1 MQHDT
6 LSGKRLYAFI
16 GEQVCDLPASFLQKL
31 EILLQEQRRE
41 DARQSPVHLRLVR
54 RHEHDG
60 NTTAPHD
67 AGCLHCRQTSIVFR
81 HTLQSLSAI
90 LEILQAA
97 HLDEPDTD
105 GEKML
110 APHLVEGLLAA
121 GRGLADTTLKTL
133 DDTR

>member
-6 LSGKRLYAFI
+6 LSGKRLSAFI

-41 DARQSPVHLRLVR
+41 EARQAPARLRLVER
-54 RHEHDG
+54 DEQKPTPPVADF
-60 NTTAPHD
+60 
-67 AGCLHCRQTSIVFR
+67 LHCRQRLIPFR

-97 HLDEPDTD
+97 HMDEPDEN
-105 GEKML
+105 GEKLL
-110 APHLVEGLLAA
+110 APHLVEGLLVA

-133 DDTR
+133 DEAQ

>member
-60 NTTAPHD
+60 NTTV
-67 AGCLHCRQTSIVFR
+67 CRTTQVACT
-81 HTLQSLSAI
+81 
-90 LEILQAA
+90 
-97 HLDEPDTD
+97 
-105 GEKML
+105 
-110 APHLVEGLLAA
+110 A
-121 GRGLADTTLKTL
+121 GRRRSCSVIPSRA
-133 DDTR
+133 